1 MKLIE
6 MRVTPVA
13 MSDPPL
19 LNAGGVHAAYALRV
33 VLELVADDR
42 TTGLGEVPGGAAT
55 SKALEAAGEIIV
67 GADPFRRR
75 DLALRLEELGRRLS
89 WNHPTLMRVQSAVDV
104 ACHDIVGK
112 ATGQPVVD
120 LLGGAVREHVDFAA
134 YLFFKE
140 EGAGGA
146 LGYGTDPAATGW
158 AAARQARAHSPGEVV
173 AQAQAMCDEF
183 GFRSVKL
190 KGGAFPP
197 DHEVEAIRALR
208 AAFGPEVPLRLD
220 PNAIW
225 SLETAVTAGK
235 ELEGLLEYYED
246 PVRGQ
251 ETMAELARRVDL
263 PLATNMCT
271 IAWDH
276 LPGSVGLGS
285 ERIILVDHHAWGGLL
300 PAIELD
306 RFCRAFDRELSMHS
320 NSHLGISLAAMVHLA
335 AASPALAYAVDTH
348 YPWQVEDVIAGGRM
362 RIEDGAL
369 PVSREPGLGV
379 DLDREALA
387 ALHEHYVRCGLTER
401 DDEAEMQKIRPGW
414 KFKATRFR

>member
-1 MKLIE
+1 MKIVE

-13 MSDPPL
+13 MADPPL
-19 LNAGGVHAAYALRV
+19 LNAGGVHAPYALRTIV
-33 VLELVADDR
+33 ELVTDEGI
-42 TTGLGEVPGGAAT
+42 TGLGEVPGSGASVT
-55 SKALEAAGEIIV
+55 ALEAAGDV
-67 GADPFRRR
+67 VVDADPFARRAT
-75 DLALRLEELGRRLS
+75 ALRLEELGERLG
-89 WNHPTLMRVQSAVDV
+89 WNHGTLMRVCSAVDV

-112 ATGQPVVD
+112 ATGRPVCD
-120 LLGGAVREHVDFAA
+120 LLGGAVRERVDFAA

-140 EGAGGA
+140 EGAGGE

-158 AAARQARAHSPGEVV
+158 AAARQARAHSPEEVV
-173 AQAQAMCDEF
+173 AQAESMCDEF
-183 GFRSVKL
+183 GFGSIKL

-197 DHEVEAIRALR
+197 DHEVAAIRALR
-208 AAFGPEVPLRLD
+208 ESFGPDVPLRLD

-225 SLETAVTAGK
+225 ALETAVAAGE

-251 ETMAELARRVDL
+251 EAMAELARRVDL

-271 IAWDH
+271 IAYDH
-276 LPGSVGLGS
+276 LPGSIRLGS

-306 RFCRAFDRELSMHS
+306 RICRTFGRELSMHS

-335 AASPALAYAVDTH
+335 AASPSLAYAVDTH
-348 YPWQVEDVIAGGRM
+348 YPWQVEDVIEGGRF
-362 RIEDGAL
+362 RFEGGSL

-379 DLDREALA
+379 ELDRGELA
-387 ALHEHYVRCGLTER
+387 KLHENYLRCGLTDR
-401 DDEAEMQKIRPGW
+401 DDEAQMQEIRPGW
-414 KFKATRFR
+414 RFEATRW